1 MSSPGP
7 KLLNDVELAAAKTLI
22 LPLLPDYQKPL
33 VSAALDSKRRI
44 YDAYMTL
51 SSGDRGMT
59 SSYQNSQRLELITNL
74 DNLTDGDFDLGAF
87 YWSVPTYVTITDVA
101 KSYTLSMNK
110 NFRNL
115 PYFQT
120 KIWEN
125 QAAAVFYS
133 LFNSSTVSFSDSNVK
148 NGCLQA
154 CNTSISRNY
163 AIGKDSIDTILYG
176 GEYQN
181 ARMTGGEPMKEIFRR
196 LWRFCPLVKFPH
208 DVAYLLNS
216 SFASASQI
224 ANTPRNTFVPT
235 MAHFG
240 MQDENAVAIHD
251 HSLTVELRNE
261 QIWTALLA
269 SKSNWAPAS
278 IVSST
283 RNEVPRANPSIDSG
297 SKQLIRYTNMFG
309 DINVNACD
317 DCSSVTG
324 PAAYF
329 VDLLR
334 MLKNALSNPQS
345 AGSPT
350 LLDKLFARRP
360 DLRNLQL
367 SCANVNTL
375 LPYIDLVNEI
385 MESFVQNLASA
396 GTSGTVAIQA
406 YNVDDQDKSED
417 LIVQP
422 QAINYNVYRQQIASQ
437 VFPPNVFPYSQAID
451 TMRSYFNAFGSS
463 RYEFLTVFASKYRL
477 NADRG
482 STGRGAYK
490 QAEKVLDYALAS
502 ELLDLQPDDFVAIT
516 SNSVFSFEYYQ
527 STGETSWPIASYNQ
541 RIGLLSAAQYWGYSS
556 IPSQPNQTA
565 TDLMI
570 SESEGISLV
579 TSQLLPRAAISVQD
593 LLDVLKTRF
602 LGGTL
607 ALQNAGNTPLFSGDI
622 SDLRLRHPLE
632 EAWSG
637 STSYLTEEDCYVLQA
652 FLRLWR
658 KSPLSMK
665 DLDLVLSYFSDR
677 RGSPTTTY
685 PRITSDAITALAA
698 LQQVI
703 KTTGRTVETL
713 MPFYGLMDTY
723 GDNSL
728 YAKLFLQGKSNKT
741 DSVFGKSGNG
751 RYLDNDSQK
760 ISDNRSTLLAALG
773 ILDEHWNA
781 LILVANI
788 SNDILN
794 LSSLSAIYRI
804 ALFCEIMDISPFQY
818 SAFISLFG
826 KGFSPFK
833 SPQATLDTM
842 KSWQTCLDA
851 GFDIEQVLYITG
863 KDLAFG
869 VKNSGYGISIDQLVA
884 FVSNILTG
892 LIATERSIPP
902 AEEINAAVATASEI
916 TRISTLMFDPVTAA
930 KVKDFIEGTKFLML
944 STSPLIINNLFSTQH
959 HINCRVSRYTF
970 TILQAERARGAK

>member
-1 MSSPGP
+1 MTSPGT
-7 KLLNDVELAAAKTLI
+7 KLLNDAELAAAKILV

-33 VSAALDSKRRI
+33 FSTALDRKRRI

-51 SSGDRGMT
+51 SSGDRGAV
-59 SSYQNSQRLELITNL
+59 SSFQNSQRLDLITNL
-74 DNLTDGDFDLGAF
+74 DNLADGDFDLGAF
-87 YWSVPTYVTITDVA
+87 YWNVPTYVTITDVA
-101 KSYTLSMNK
+101 KSYTLSMDK
-110 NFRNL
+110 IFKNL
-115 PYFQT
+115 PNFQL

-125 QAAAVFYS
+125 QASAVFYG
-133 LFNSSTVSFSDSNVK
+133 LFNNDTVLFSDSNVK
-148 NGCLQA
+148 GGCLQA
-154 CNTSISRNY
+154 CNTSISRNHR
-163 AIGKDSIDTILYG
+163 IGKDSIDAILSG

-181 ARMTGGEPMKEIFRR
+181 ARFTGGEPMKEIFRK
-196 LWRFCPLVKFPH
+196 LWRFCLLVKFPH

-224 ANTPRNTFVPT
+224 ANTPRNTFVAT
-235 MAHFG
+235 MAQLG

-269 SKSNWAPAS
+269 SKSNWTPAS
-278 IVSST
+278 IASST
-283 RNEVPRANPSIDSG
+283 QTANPRANPSIDSG
-297 SKQLIRYTNMFG
+297 PKQLIRYTNMFG

-345 AGSPT
+345 TGSPT

-385 MESFVQNLASA
+385 MESFIQNLASA
-396 GTSGTVAIQA
+396 GSSGAVAIQT
-406 YNVDDQDKSED
+406 YNVDDQEESKN

-422 QAINYNVYRQQIASQ
+422 QEINYNVYRQQIASQ

-451 TMRSYFNAFGSS
+451 TMRSYLNAFGSS
-463 RYEFLTVFASKYRL
+463 RYEFLSIFASKYRL
-477 NADRG
+477 NADGG
-482 STGRGAYK
+482 STGRSAYK

-516 SNSVFSFEYYQ
+516 SNSIFSFEYYR
-527 STGETSWPIASYNQ
+527 STGETSLAIAAYNQ
-541 RIGLLSAAQYWGYSS
+541 RVGLLSAAQYWGYSS
-556 IPSQPNQTA
+556 IPSQTSQAA

-570 SESEGISLV
+570 SENEGIPLV
-579 TSQLLPRAAISVQD
+579 ASQLLPRAAISVQD

-602 LGGTL
+602 LGGKL
-607 ALQNAGNTPLFSGDI
+607 ALENIGNTPIFSGDV
-622 SDLRLRHPLE
+622 SDLRLRHPL
-632 EAWSG
+632 ADGWSG
-637 STSYLTEEDCYVLQA
+637 RMDYLTEEDCFVLQA

-658 KSPLSMK
+658 KCPLSMK

-677 RGSPTTTY
+677 GGSPTTTY

-703 KTTGRTVETL
+703 KTTGHTVETV

-741 DSVFGKSGNG
+741 DSVFGKSANG

-760 ISDNRSTLLAALG
+760 VSDNRIRLLAALG

-781 LILVANI
+781 LILAANI

-794 LSSLSAIYRI
+794 LSNLSAIYRI
-804 ALFCEIMDISPFQY
+804 ALFCKIMDISPLQY
-818 SAFISLFG
+818 SAFISFFG

-833 SPQATLDTM
+833 SPQATLDTI
-842 KSWQTCLDA
+842 KSWQTCIDA
-851 GFDIEQVLYITG
+851 GFDIEQVLHVTG

-869 VKNSGYGISIDQLVA
+869 VKNSGHGISIDQLVA
-884 FVSNILTG
+884 FVSNILAGSIT
-892 LIATERSIPP
+892 TDQSIPP
-902 AEEINAAVATASEI
+902 AEEITAAVATASEI

-930 KVKDFIEGTKFLML
+930 KVKDFIEGTKPPTL
-944 STSPLIINNLFSTQH
+944 SPSHSIINKFL
-959 HINCRVSRYTF
+959 
-970 TILQAERARGAK
+970 